1 MNRIAVTRINDK
13 IVSLYISDET
23 IYDVVISDDDKVNVG
38 DIYVGRVQNVV
49 NNINAAFVEILPNVR
64 GYLKLSDDQKKSV
77 KAEQEII
84 VQIKKPAKDEK
95 DVVVSTETELSGRYV
110 VLQKNASK
118 GVHISRKITDE
129 QTVSRLKNI
138 ADSFNASED
147 ISITIRTNAADAS
160 EEAVTSEFN
169 DLNSVIE
176 NINNNGNKRVLYS
189 RLYREAPAYIRHINS
204 YRTGRVDRI
213 VTDQKDIF
221 EELTGLS
228 GFAPYDDGDKS
239 SDIVTSDNG
248 MISVEFYTDDS
259 YPMDARYAI
268 STTLKKATERRVWLK
283 SGANLII
290 DRTEAMTVI
299 DVNTAKA
306 VAGKRAS
313 ESTFLKI
320 NLEAADEIAR
330 QLRLR
335 NISGII
341 IVDFIDMRSDEN
353 RDRLISRMREL
364 LKEDP
369 VKAMYVDFTKLGLM
383 ELTRKKQ
390 YSETIIN

>member
-1 MNRIAVTRINDK
+1 MNRIAVTRIDDK
-13 IVSLYISDET
+13 VVSLYISDET
-23 IYDVVISDDDKVNVG
+23 IYDIVVSDDDKVNVG

-49 NNINAAFVEILPNVR
+49 NNINAAFVEILPGVR
-64 GYLKLSDDQKKSV
+64 GYLKLADDQKKKV

-95 DVVVSTETELSGRYV
+95 DVVVSTEIELSGRYI

-118 GVHISRKITDE
+118 GVHISRKITNE
-129 QTVSRLKNI
+129 ETVDRLK
-138 ADSFNASED
+138 ALAGSFKASEN

-160 EEAVTSEFN
+160 EEAVTSEYN
-169 DLNSVIE
+169 ELNSVIE
-176 NINNNGNKRVLYS
+176 NIINNGDKRVLYS

-204 YRTGRVDRI
+204 YRTGRIERI

-221 EELTGLS
+221 DELTGLP
-228 GFAPYDDGDKS
+228 GFVPHDDGDKS
-239 SDIVTSDNG
+239 SSINISDDG
-248 MISVEFYTDDS
+248 LVPVEFYSDDS
-259 YPMDARYAI
+259 YPLDARYAV
-268 STTLKKATERRVWLK
+268 STTLKKASERRVWLK

-341 IVDFIDMRSDEN
+341 IVDFIDMRSDDN

-369 VKAMYVDFTKLGLM
+369 VKSMYVDFTKLGLM